1 LSDQGDPQ
9 KVESANSGLEGEL
22 GVAIR
27 LAREAGEIVKTF
39 YQVPPTVRWKDP
51 TEPVTE
57 ADRAANAYL
66 VRQLQAAFP
75 NDAVLAEES
84 RDDPVRLA
92 NRRVWLVDPIDG
104 TVEFIAHNGEFCI
117 MVGLA
122 LDGEPVLGVVFQPV
136 DDVLYAASRGNGAF
150 VEEFGERY
158 PLQVSNIAVP
168 GDCRLVVSRSH
179 RVPLLDRIVAQLGIQ
194 RERAV
199 GSVGLKV
206 GLIARGEADSYI
218 HPNAGTREWDT
229 CAPDIIAR
237 EAGGTMTDCWN
248 RPLRYNQADVVH
260 HFGVMASNGA
270 CHAALVDGVAKVLD
284 EAGVESEFGF

>member
-1 LSDQGDPQ
+1 MSDPGDRTR
-9 KVESANSGLEGEL
+9 VEAANSGLEGEL
-22 GVAIR
+22 DVAIG

-39 YQVPPTVRWKDP
+39 YQVPPMVRWKDP

-57 ADRAANAYL
+57 ADKAANSFL
-66 VRQLQAAFP
+66 VRQLQSAFP
-75 NDAVLAEES
+75 DDAVLAEES
-84 RDDPVRLA
+84 RDDLSRLA

-117 MVGLA
+117 MIGLA
-122 LDGEPVLGVVFQPV
+122 LDGEPVLGVVYQPV
-136 DDVLYAASRGNGAF
+136 DDVLYAAARGTGAF

-158 PLQVSNIAVP
+158 RLRVSDVAVP
-168 GDCRLVVSRSH
+168 CECRLVVSRSH
-179 RVPLLDRIVAQLGIQ
+179 RVPLLDRIIAQLGVQ

-206 GLIARGEADSYI
+206 GLIARGQADSYI

-229 CAPDIIAR
+229 CASDIIAR

-284 EAGVESEFGF
+284 EAGVEPEFGF